1 MSVPTTFSQI
11 IGGSQ
16 SPLPPLR
23 QQSPRLPAELTTEI
37 LVIAAALLQ
46 KNDGPASCRAVLRLA
61 GVDKNTY
68 RAILS
73 RVILPS
79 LDLCDVRQI
88 KTLAEALESNTA
100 GLADVSSY
108 HTRRICITIEDS
120 DKSKGKGYT
129 HGSRGRG
136 GRASLYD
143 HLSRLQEF
151 DKEACGPIR
160 HILSK
165 CLRLTSLRLETT
177 PGVLV
182 TKRNAFAAPATE
194 ERLTPALVDSL
205 QQVKCSLE
213 ELTCLLSPWGG
224 AGLEDLFTNLIK
236 SPSPALNQPWGR
248 LTHLQIHGPA
258 GFRIS
263 LPTSSAIGA
272 LPSLTHLGLVMPNA
286 VRDAGMGGDVN
297 SPPAALQLLVLL
309 ADKLQRLVV
318 VGHTLE
324 GYLGWS
330 ALYRAWLRA
339 LRLPH
344 KEDEQSVEG
353 QRAGRPTLSVQLV
366 TAQVRSEAGQ
376 AAELASGVQS
386 PSNQPHP
393 NHFTS
398 WMIAR
403 GKEGS
408 HWDWTPSPH
417 ETVEGKSAG
426 SADSMWQV
434 DWSVEEWD
442 VPIVEGVALSNT
454 PPARDAD
461 DDDARG
467 RAGPDTDDLVST
479 EDVSPAPED
488 VVYGID
494 NLD

>member
-1 MSVPTTFSQI
+1 MSRVV
-11 IGGSQ
+11 
-16 SPLPPLR
+16 
-23 QQSPRLPAELTTEI
+23 LPALDVCNVQRI
-37 LVIAAALLQ
+37 KALS
-46 KNDGPASCRAVLRLA
+46 G
-61 GVDKNTY
+61 
-68 RAILS
+68 
-73 RVILPS
+73 
-79 LDLCDVRQI
+79 
-88 KTLAEALESNTA
+88 ALEGSVA
-100 GLADVSSY
+100 GLADISSY
-108 HTRRICITIEDS
+108 HTRQICITIEDP
-120 DKSKGKGYT
+120 DRRTGKGST
-129 HGSRGRG
+129 HGFRGRS

-143 HLSRLQEF
+143 HLSRLQDF
-151 DKEACGPIR
+151 DKEACAPIR
-160 HILSK
+160 YILSK
-165 CLRLTSLRLETT
+165 CERLISLRLETT

-182 TKRNAFAAPATE
+182 TKRNVFAAPMTD

-236 SPSPALNQPWGR
+236 SPSPPPNQPWGR

-272 LPSLTHLGLVMPNA
+272 LPSLTHLGLVMPNV

-318 VGHTLE
+318 IGHTLE

-339 LRLPH
+339 LRLPL
-344 KEDEQSVEG
+344 KEDEMSVEG
-353 QRAGRPTLSVQLV
+353 ERMGRPTLSVQLI
-366 TAQVRSEAGQ
+366 TAQVRTEAGH
-376 AAELASGVQS
+376 APELVGGVQS

-403 GKEGS
+403 GREGS
-408 HWDWTPSPH
+408 HWDWSLPSQDA
-417 ETVEGKSAG
+417 VKRNKAG
-426 SADSMWQV
+426 GADQAWQV
-434 DWSVEEWD
+434 DWTVEEWD
-442 VPIVEGVALSNT
+442 VPIVEGVALSST
-454 PPARDAD
+454 PPSRDAD
-461 DDDARG
+461 DDGARG
-467 RAGPDTDDLVST
+467 RGATGEDELMLT
-479 EDVSPAPED
+479 EDMSPPADD

>member
-1 MSVPTTFSQI
+1 
-11 IGGSQ
+11 
-16 SPLPPLR
+16 
-23 QQSPRLPAELTTEI
+23 
-37 LVIAAALLQ
+37 
-46 KNDGPASCRAVLRLA
+46 
-61 GVDKNTY
+61 
-68 RAILS
+68 LS
-73 RVILPS
+73 S
-79 LDLCDVRQI
+79 
-88 KTLAEALESNTA
+88 ALESSIA
-100 GLADVSSY
+100 GLADITSY
-108 HTRRICITIEDS
+108 HTRRICITIENKKRPGS
-120 DKSKGKGYT
+120 MGAA
-129 HGSRGRG
+129 HGTRPRNS
-136 GRASLYD
+136 RASLYD
-143 HLSRLQEF
+143 HLSRLQDF

-160 HILSK
+160 YILSN
-165 CLRLTSLRLETT
+165 CGRITSLRLETT

-182 TKRNAFAAPATE
+182 TKRNAFAAPAAD

-205 QQVKCSLE
+205 QQVWCSLE

-236 SPSPALNQPWGR
+236 SPSPAPNQPWGR

-272 LPSLTHLGLVMPNA
+272 LPSLTHLGLVMPNV

-330 ALYRAWLRA
+330 VLYRAWLRA
-339 LRLPH
+339 LRLPL
-344 KEDEQSVEG
+344 KEDDQHIEG
-353 QRAGRPTLSVQLV
+353 ERVGRPTLSVQLV
-366 TAQVRSEAGQ
+366 TAQVRTEDGQ
-376 AAELASGVQS
+376 PPELRNGVQS

-403 GKEGS
+403 GREGT
-408 HWDWTPSPH
+408 HWDWPYLPH
-417 ETVEGKSAG
+417 DTVKGRNERG
-426 SADSMWQV
+426 ADQAWQV
-434 DWSVEEWD
+434 AWSVEEWD
-442 VPIVEGVALSNT
+442 VPMIEGVALTST
-454 PPARDAD
+454 PPSRDT
-461 DDDARG
+461 DDDARE
-467 RAGPDTDDLVST
+467 RATADEDDLVST
-479 EDVSPAPED
+479 EDVAPPPED